1 MIRVVVEL
9 LVVGQIEQQSEHAAL
24 PKQHADEAAHAGAA
38 SKAPMFLQ
46 LTFFVFLLFKVLI

>member
-38 SKAPMFLQ
+38 SKAPMFLEQ
-46 LTFFVFLLFKVLI
+46 KKNEKS